1 MDRRRGPGGGALR
14 ALRADGPAPHLFTG
28 LGAHTPKIMLSLPA
42 SSHRHRESTMA
53 KGQMKPNK
61 EKKKPKA
68 DKNKK
73 PKHQPFGGATPQG
86 QTGHPGFNPF
96 AKKT

>member
-1 MDRRRGPGGGALR
+1 MGCAQAAAITRREPCYGGGQR
-14 ALRADGPAPHLFTG
+14 
-28 LGAHTPKIMLSLPA
+28 LGST
-42 SSHRHRESTMA
+42 RENAMA

-96 AKKT
+96 AKKG